1 MNLRKDHSKSKL
13 VNYPGVLAG
22 KGVVCTSIY
31 APILQPYF
39 SFHGGAVCPSNQRF
53 LFLFYYVKD
62 HDGGYIGFWND
73 EERSE
78 TRYLMRIAE
87 FSESSSFRTQLAII
101 GYSFDCAFL
110 TCTLNNNWCPQPVF
124 TVLDEQVEFSPLV
137 LERFA

>member
-1 MNLRKDHSKSKL
+1 MITKLKNLKIIIF
-13 VNYPGVLAG
+13 N
-22 KGVVCTSIY
+22 
-31 APILQPYF
+31 
-39 SFHGGAVCPSNQRF
+39 
-53 LFLFYYVKD
+53 YVKD

-110 TCTLNNNWCPQPVF
+110 TCTYSTAAADVSACCTL
-124 TVLDEQVEFSPLV
+124 LDEQSV
-137 LERFA
+137 